1 MSDTFWIALVAGALF
16 LGCALSVASLT
27 NRAESEEDER
37 LRQELE
43 RRNMRSGWDQ

>member
-16 LGCALSVASLT
+16 IGCGLGVAALT
-27 NRAESEEDER
+27 NRAESQEDER

-43 RRNMRSGWDQ
+43 RRNVRSDQ